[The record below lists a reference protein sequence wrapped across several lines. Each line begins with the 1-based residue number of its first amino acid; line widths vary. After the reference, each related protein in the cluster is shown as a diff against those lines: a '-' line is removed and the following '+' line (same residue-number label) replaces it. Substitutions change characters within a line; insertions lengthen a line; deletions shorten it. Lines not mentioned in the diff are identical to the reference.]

1 MGGQAGSIP
10 LDGTFLGTDIAL
22 DEPWHLIVVFFFLFA
37 RLFGGVMLFSW
48 RVPKKPHFVAR
59 AAGVVALLTC
69 IYTAIFKRL
78 LGLALPSA
86 GWSYVVVY
94 ACFSLLLF
102 LSYAPFLAL
111 FEASTW
117 TALFCTTAGYTI
129 SNLATGVTELAATV
143 QRFVGVGP
151 SAPGVYLASNALALL
166 VVYGGGCLLVAPR
179 IDHEGLVQMEN
190 REMLVMMPV
199 VSLAIIGFDVVIKAL
214 DGSGLSL
221 VLSIILRILHGLA
234 CVSVLWSEHQM
245 LFRSRLEHERKVTE
259 RLLAEHERQLRFSQQ
274 NIEAINIK
282 CHDLRHQ
289 IRALS
294 SGGAAVDGTVLE
306 DLARA
311 VRMYDSS
318 VQTGNQALDTIL
330 TEKRLLCE
338 SRHITL
344 TCIADGEALGMMAAA
359 DIYSL
364 FGNALDN
371 AIEAVGQLDDAACRS
386 ITLVVRQVMGCA
398 SVHVENYCAA
408 AVALA
413 ADGLPVTTKKD
424 QVNHGFGTRSMQ
436 AIAKKYGGTFSVKT
450 GEDTFAVDVMIPLA

>member
-37 RLFGGVMLFSW
+37 RLFGGVLLFSW
-48 RVPKKPHFVAR
+48 RVPKKPHFAAR
-59 AAGVVALLTC
+59 AAGVIALLTC
-69 IYTAIFKRL
+69 IYTVIFKWL
-78 LGLALPSA
+78 LGFALPSV

-102 LSYAPFLAL
+102 LSYVAFLAL

-143 QRFVGVGP
+143 QRFVGMDP
-151 SAPGVYLASNALALL
+151 SAPAVYLASNALALL
-166 VVYGGGCLLVAPR
+166 VVYGACHLLVARR
-179 IDHEGLVQMEN
+179 IDHEGLVQLEN
-190 REMLVMMPV
+190 RDMLVMMPM

-214 DGSGLSL
+214 DGGGLPLGLS
-221 VLSIILRILHGLA
+221 VILRTLHGLA
-234 CVSVLWSEHQM
+234 CVSVLWSEYQM
-245 LFRSRLEHERKVTE
+245 LFRSRLEHEREVTE
-259 RLLAEHERQLRFSQQ
+259 RLLAEHDRQLRFSQQ

-294 SGGAAVDGTVLE
+294 SGGAAVDGAVLE
-306 DLARA
+306 DLART

-344 TCIADGEALGMMAAA
+344 TCIADGEALDMMAAA

-371 AIEAVGQLDDAACRS
+371 AIEAVGRLDDATRRS
-386 ITLVVRQVMGCA
+386 ITLVVRRVMGCA

-408 AVALA
+408 SVALA
-413 ADGLPVTTKKD
+413 ADGLPATTKED